1 MRAVVQRAMRRIVLL
16 LVVIGVALAGCSSSH
31 SARDDAA
38 STAGGATAPKAL
50 AGAGGSAGA
59 DTGAASAENASA
71 VAVPDAAAAG
81 PRIVKKADMAVDVRR
96 NALRTAVDRATSI
109 AERHGGYV
117 ASTAVSRGDDASS
130 GTLTVRIPA
139 AQFDAARRELAAL
152 GTVRDERLSGDDV
165 TAQLVDYAARI
176 TSLQAQEDAL
186 RTLMGR
192 ANAVGEVLQV
202 QGQLF
207 DVRRQIEQ
215 LQGQQKALADAADF
229 STITMRLTEPGAPGH
244 DPTTTAEPRTG
255 LARSVDKAVDA
266 AVAVVGAFIV
276 VVGVAVPLAALA
288 LLAWFLWHIAVRRV
302 RPHGAAEAR

>member
-1 MRAVVQRAMRRIVLL
+1 LL
-16 LVVIGVALAGCSSSH
+16 VVVIGVVLAGCSSSH
-31 SARDDAA
+31 PARDDAA
-38 STAGGATAPKAL
+38 SRSRAATAPKAL
-50 AGAGGSAGA
+50 AGGGAGGQASAAGA
-59 DTGAASAENASA
+59 APADNAST
-71 VAVPDAAAAG
+71 AVPEAAAAG
-81 PRIVKKADMAVDVRR
+81 PRIVKKAELTLDLRR

-117 ASTAVSRGDDASS
+117 ASTAVSRADEGSS
-130 GTLTVRIPA
+130 GTLTVRVPA
-139 AQFDAARRELAAL
+139 AQFDDARLELSAL
-152 GTVRDERLSGDDV
+152 GTVKDERLSGDDV

-229 STITMRLTEPGAPGH
+229 STITMHLTEPGGPGN
-244 DPTTTAEPRTG
+244 DPTRTTEPRTG
-255 LARSVDKAVDA
+255 LARSLERAWDA
-266 AVAVVGAFIV
+266 ALAVVGAFIV

-288 LLAWFLWHIAVRRV
+288 LLAWFLRRVAMRRV
-302 RPHGAAEAR
+302 RPHGAVEAR

>member
-1 MRAVVQRAMRRIVLL
+1 MRRIVLL
-16 LVVIGVALAGCSSSH
+16 FVLVGLALAGCSSSK
-31 SARDDAA
+31 SSRDAA
-38 STAGGATAPKAL
+38 STSGAPVAPKAL
-50 AGAGGSAGA
+50 EGAGGGAGA
-59 DTGAASAENASA
+59 TTDAASAENASA
-71 VAVPDAAAAG
+71 AVPDADAAG
-81 PRIVKKADMAVDVRR
+81 PRIVKKADLTVDGRR
-96 NALRTAVDRATSI
+96 DALRTAVDRATSI

-117 ASTAVSRGDDASS
+117 ASTAVSRGDEASS
-130 GTLTVRIPA
+130 GTLTVRVPA
-139 AQFDAARRELAAL
+139 AQFDAARRELSAL

-229 STITMRLTEPGAPGH
+229 STITMRLREPGAPGH
-244 DPTTTAEPRTG
+244 DPTATTAPRTG
-255 LARSVDKAVDA
+255 LARSVQRAWDA

-302 RPHGAAEAR
+302 RLHGAAEAR

>member
-1 MRAVVQRAMRRIVLL
+1 MRKTVVL

-31 SARDDAA
+31 SSRDAA
-38 STAGGATAPKAL
+38 STSRASVAPKAL
-50 AGAGGSAGA
+50 AGGGGA
-59 DTGAASAENASA
+59 TNAASADEASA
-71 VAVPDAAAAG
+71 AVPDADAAG
-81 PRIVKKADMAVDVRR
+81 PRIVKKADLTIDVRR
-96 NALRTAVDRATSI
+96 NALRTAGDRATSV

-117 ASTAVSRGDDASS
+117 ASSAVSRGDEGSS
-130 GTLTVRIPA
+130 GTLTVRVPA
-139 AQFDAARRELAAL
+139 AQFDAARRELSAL
-152 GTVRDERLSGDDV
+152 GTVKDERLSGDDV

-192 ANAVGEVLQV
+192 AGTVGEVLQV

-229 STITMRLTEPGAPGH
+229 STITMRLVEPGAPGH
-244 DPTTTAEPRTG
+244 DPTTTSEPRTG
-255 LARSVDKAVDA
+255 LARSVQRAWDA

-276 VVGVAVPLAALA
+276 VVGVAVPLAALG

>member
-1 MRAVVQRAMRRIVLL
+1 MLFLVGVV
-16 LVVIGVALAGCSSSH
+16 LAGCSSSH
-31 SARDDAA
+31 PSRDAA
-38 STAGGATAPKAL
+38 ETSGAPVEPKASAGGGGAT
-50 AGAGGSAGA
+50 SAATA
-59 DTGAASAENASA
+59 DDASA
-71 VAVPDAAAAG
+71 VVPDADAAAG
-81 PRIVKKADMAVDVRR
+81 PRIVKKADLTIDVRR

-109 AERHGGYV
+109 AERRGGYI
-117 ASTAVSRGDDASS
+117 ASTEVSRGDEGSS
-130 GTLTVRIPA
+130 GTLSVRVPA
-139 AQFDAARRELAAL
+139 AQFDAARRELSAL
-152 GTVRDERLSGDDV
+152 GIVKDERLSGDDV

-192 ANAVGEVLQV
+192 ANTVGEVLQV

-207 DVRRQIEQ
+207 DVRGQIEQ

-229 STITMRLTEPGAPGH
+229 STITMRLAEPGAPGH
-244 DPTTTAEPRTG
+244 DPTATTAPRTG
-255 LARSVDKAVDA
+255 LARSVQRAWNA

-288 LLAWFLWHIAVRRV
+288 LLAWFLRHIAVRRV